1 MPHSFS
7 LFTPK
12 QNHGTK
18 GIATWTP
25 AQQQITNRSPHKA
38 EDSLFWREDYKN
50 KTWHGQKLLKHQQRL
65 DKHHSIKTQQLQ
77 NFTHVTVAT
86 VLLLD
91 REKKE
96 ENNGSYLLAQI
107 RLEHQCHLVSQLN
120 WVHPRIWQPDRQKQ
134 FGCLHLYM
142 MLYSIEI
149 CIREQKSKLR
159 SAHIL
164 CSISQ
169 ILTNDPKL
177 TASEYNFFLIW

>member
-7 LFTPK
+7 LFCQN
-12 QNHGTK
+12 QNHGTE
-18 GIATWTP
+18 GITITWTP
-25 AQQQITNRSPHKA
+25 VQQQITNISPHKA
-38 EDSLFWREDYKN
+38 ENSLFWREDYKN
-50 KTWHGQKLLKHQQRL
+50 TTWHRQKLPKHHERL
-65 DKHHSIKTQQLQ
+65 DKHHNTKNQQLQ

-96 ENNGSYLLAQI
+96 NNNGSYLLAQI

-134 FGCLHLYM
+134 FGCLRLYM

-149 CIREQKSKLR
+149 CIRKQKNKLR
-159 SAHIL
+159 SDHIL
-164 CSISQ
+164 WLISQ
-169 ILTNDPKL
+169 IFKNDPKL
-177 TASEYNFFLIW
+177 VASWVFF